1 MALRAICIYY
11 DFTVTTSKKKSI
23 YKLVHW
29 LLTTGHFPEFW
40 LVEHYRVEAAQGV
53 EALVTKADYCTNIVY
68 Y

>member
-1 MALRAICIYY
+1 M
-11 DFTVTTSKKKSI
+11 SKKKSV

-29 LLTTGHFPEFW
+29 LLATGHFPEFR

-53 EALVTKADYCTNIVY
+53 EALVTKADRYTNMVY